1 MSLKLSHPQPA
12 GTSRDACARVTAQPV
27 RLGRAL
33 PLMAGLLCVWTPPAD
48 AKDVR
53 TKWALGVEQSF
64 GLVSEGLENPPVL
77 SVKYTLPA
85 AQKQVNM
92 QLQGFVG
99 FHHGA
104 GTGLD
109 DALSI
114 QGGLRFLYP
123 VVAED
128 NCNVLLGVTAGVG
141 YYQTSFGQL
150 LDPRGGAI
158 FGVEFF
164 PFGLENL
171 GLFTAVSAQA
181 GPVDQGTAA
190 HLSMHYYF

>member
-1 MSLKLSHPQPA
+1 MSRNTALSSVFLPQLSA
-12 GTSRDACARVTAQPV
+12 GSRRST
-27 RLGRAL
+27 LL
-33 PLMAGLLCVWTPPAD
+33 LGLLSLFPLSAE

-53 TKWALGVEQSF
+53 TKWAVGVEQSF
-64 GLVSEGLENPPVL
+64 GLVSSALGNPPTL

-92 QLQGFVG
+92 QLQAFVG
-99 FHHGA
+99 FQHGA

-109 DALSI
+109 ENLSL
-114 QGGLRFLYP
+114 QSGLRFLYP

-128 NCNVLLGVTAGVG
+128 NCNVLVGVTAGLG
-141 YYQTSFGQL
+141 YYQTPFGQL

-171 GLFTAVSAQA
+171 GVMTAVSAQA